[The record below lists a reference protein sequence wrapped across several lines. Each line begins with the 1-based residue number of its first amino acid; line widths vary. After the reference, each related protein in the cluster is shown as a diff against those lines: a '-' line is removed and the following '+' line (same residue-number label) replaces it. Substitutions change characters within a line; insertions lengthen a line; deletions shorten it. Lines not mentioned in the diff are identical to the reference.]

1 MSEIHKLIKEY
12 QDENCNFNNIDW
24 VISASLRMSTYRP
37 TSQSDCFL
45 YTLANEVKKQQARI
59 AELEAHL
66 REIRDTAKLVSTTSR
81 MKSVRQGYELS
92 GAPMHYIV
100 PLYLVNGI
108 SSLLEASDE

>member
-1 MSEIHKLIKEY
+1 MKVC
-12 QDENCNFNNIDW
+12 DECGEQTYCPYCYTCSNCNYQAFQG
-24 VISASLRMSTYRP
+24 L
-37 TSQSDCFL
+37 QS
-45 YTLANEVKKQQARI
+45 RI

-66 REIRDTAKLVSTTSR
+66 REIRGTAKLVSTTSR
-81 MKSVRQGYELS
+81 MKSVRQGCELS